1 MDKKKEENCND
12 MLTEEQIEDYRE
24 AFSIFDKVN
33 FLKINSK

>member
-33 FLKINSK
+33 FLIINSK